1 MRFVDWNLVDDEEA
15 SPATAPEI
23 LLDALMM
30 MMFRVV
36 VPRSGEDDVASG
48 EVLPSVKNQGNRTR
62 RRSLHHHVFSP
73 YTQENK
79 YPHPTRTRG
88 CQALAGKVK
97 DEK

>member
-15 SPATAPEI
+15 SPATVPEI

-48 EVLPSVKNQGNRTR
+48 EVLPSVKNQGIKPEG
-62 RRSLHHHVFSP
+62 HHHVFSP

-79 YPHPTRTRG
+79 SPHPTRTRG
-88 CQALAGKVK
+88 CQALVGKVK

>member
-1 MRFVDWNLVDDEEA
+1 MRFVIGNLVVVEEA

-36 VPRSGEDDVASG
+36 VPRSGEDDVASR

-62 RRSLHHHVFSP
+62 RRFLQHHVISP

-79 YPHPTRTRG
+79 SPHPTRPRG
-88 CQALAGKVK
+88 CQALDDKMK
-97 DEK
+97 DQT